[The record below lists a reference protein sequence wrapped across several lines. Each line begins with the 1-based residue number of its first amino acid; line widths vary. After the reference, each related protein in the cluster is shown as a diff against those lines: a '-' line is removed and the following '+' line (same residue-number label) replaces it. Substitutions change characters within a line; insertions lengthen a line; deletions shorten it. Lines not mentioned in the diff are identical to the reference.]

1 LALSSFS
8 GPPRD
13 GGDFASSSCAFICE
27 EGNVLDK
34 NVAILCAMMNA
45 RIRSE
50 NATKEREKRHGMK
63 LCHVFSLFDGIEASK
78 TRSRVV

>member
-1 LALSSFS
+1 
-8 GPPRD
+8 
-13 GGDFASSSCAFICE
+13 
-27 EGNVLDK
+27 VLDK